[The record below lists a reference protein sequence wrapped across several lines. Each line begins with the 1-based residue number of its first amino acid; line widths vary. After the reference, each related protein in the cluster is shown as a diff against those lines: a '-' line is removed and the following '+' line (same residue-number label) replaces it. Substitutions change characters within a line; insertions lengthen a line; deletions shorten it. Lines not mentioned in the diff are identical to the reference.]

1 VIISNCVINL
11 AADKRAVLAEAYR
24 VLRPGGL
31 FAVSDVVFFRPLSP
45 GLTELMGLCTG
56 CVAGALVDT
65 DYEALLTAVGFHDVE
80 IEPTLVHDRAGIV
93 RMASQL
99 ELPADLDLD
108 AALDAVD
115 GALANAFIRA
125 RR

>member
-1 VIISNCVINL
+1 
-11 AADKRAVLAEAYR
+11 
-24 VLRPGGL
+24 
-31 FAVSDVVFFRPLSP
+31 VSDVVLFRPLSP
-45 GLTELMGLCTG
+45 GLTELMGLWTG

-108 AALDAVD
+108 AALDEVD

>member
-1 VIISNCVINL
+1 
-11 AADKRAVLAEAYR
+11 VLAEAYR

-31 FAVSDVVFFRPLSP
+31 FAVSDVVLRRPLSP
-45 GLTELMGLCTG
+45 RLTELMGLWTG

-65 DYEALLTAVGFHDVE
+65 DYDAMLTAVGFHDIE
-80 IEPTLVHDRAGIV
+80 IEPTLVHDRDRIV

-99 ELPADLDLD
+99 ELPPDLHLD
-108 AALDAVD
+108 AALAELD
-115 GALANAFIRA
+115 GAIANAFIRA

>member
-1 VIISNCVINL
+1 M
-11 AADKRAVLAEAYR
+11 
-24 VLRPGGL
+24 LRPGGL

-45 GLTELMGLCTG
+45 GLTELMGLWTG

-65 DYEALLTAVGFHDVE
+65 DYEALLAAVGFHDVE
-80 IEPTLVHDRAGIV
+80 IEPTQVHDRAGIV